1 MEDRVFPKPNSL
13 VGAIKMFAALL
24 ALAISFFHLY
34 TGAFGILEAYQMRS
48 VHLMTLMTLAFL
60 LWPASKKW
68 AREKSALVDIPLA
81 LLCLV
86 IDVYL
91 MANHYRITTREW
103 YTGPMTGWDVFFG
116 WLTMG
121 LLLEATRRVAGLAL
135 PIVALCFVGYTLF
148 GQYAPYPFTI
158 PPSSLAY
165 FIDYMF
171 LTPQAIFGV
180 PVGVSATFVFLFIL
194 FAALLDRTGAGKFII
209 DFSLSA
215 VGWATGGP
223 AKVAVIASGMFGT
236 ISGHS
241 VANVYGTGTFTIPL
255 MKKMGYR
262 PEYAGAVEAAAS
274 AGGQI
279 MPPIMGAAAF
289 IMAEIIGVSYISICV
304 AALVPAL
311 LYFTAVFVSTHLEA
325 LKTGMKSIPRTELP
339 PIRQTLWQGFH
350 FIVPI
355 ALLIIVLVMGFT
367 PFRAAFVAILTLLA
381 VVAVRYLVETFL
393 GVNRPAGPDGR
404 ESVSARLGR
413 DLAFTITQGLPG
425 ALISG
430 ARNAV
435 VIATCCACAGIVV
448 GCLDTTGM
456 GIKFV
461 DVITTLSGGVFPL
474 MLLLVMLACL
484 VLGMGVPTAPA
495 YIIVAMIAA
504 PSLVEV
510 GLSPMAAHMF
520 VFYGCLLS
528 AITPPVAL
536 AAYAGAAIAEAP
548 VMRTGVIAAK
558 LGFVKYIVPFVFA
571 YNAALLMEGHPLF
584 ITFSVITAFIGTVA
598 LSAALEKYFF
608 THMSALSVLLFASG
622 AVALLISNIVTDLA
636 GAGLLALG
644 LITNYRTRQAGAGL
658 GTRAGADS

>member
-1 MEDRVFPKPNSL
+1 MEETIFPKPVSL
-13 VGAIKMFAALL
+13 VSAIKLTAAVI
-24 ALAISFFHLY
+24 AIVISIFHLY
-34 TGAFGILEAYQMRS
+34 TGAFGIFEAYRMRS
-48 VHLMTLMTLAFL
+48 IHLMTLLTLAFL
-60 LWPASKKW
+60 YWPASKKW
-68 AREKSALVDIPLA
+68 PREKSAIIDIPLA
-81 LLCLV
+81 LICLI
-86 IDVYL
+86 IDFYL

-103 YTGPMTGWDVFFG
+103 YTGPMTSLDIAFG
-116 WLTMG
+116 WITMA
-121 LLLEATRRVAGLAL
+121 LLLEATRRVAGPAL
-135 PIVALCFVGYTLF
+135 PIVALSFVAYTLL
-148 GQYAPYPFTI
+148 GQFLPYPLTI
-158 PPSSLAY
+158 PPSNLRY

-180 PVGVSATFVFLFIL
+180 PVGVSATFVFLFII
-194 FAALLDRTGAGKFII
+194 FAALLDKTGAGRFII

-223 AKVAVIASGMFGT
+223 AKVAVIASSLFGT

-255 MKKMGYR
+255 MKKTGYK

-289 IMAEIIGVSYISICV
+289 IMAEIIGISYITVCK
-304 AALVPAL
+304 AAIVPAI

-325 LKTGMKSIPRTELP
+325 RKTGLTSVPRSELP
-339 PIRQTLWQGFH
+339 SMKTTLWRGFH
-350 FIVPI
+350 YALPI
-355 ALLIIVLVMGFT
+355 LCLIIILVQGFT
-367 PFRAAFVAILTLLA
+367 PFRAAFIAINALLI
-381 VVAVRYLVETFL
+381 VVIVRYLFEKFWQMAVGSENNDSLERRGAFR
-393 GVNRPAGPDGR
+393 NAGS
-404 ESVSARLGR
+404 EMKMAVV
-413 DLAFTITQGLPG
+413 QKLPG

-461 DVITTLSGGVFPL
+461 DVITTLSGGIFPL
-474 MLLLVMLACL
+474 MLLLVMLGCL
-484 VLGMGVPTAPA
+484 ILGMGIPTAPA
-495 YIIVAMIAA
+495 YIIVALIAA
-504 PSLVEV
+504 PSLKEV
-510 GLSPMAAHMF
+510 GLSPIAAHMF

-536 AAYAGAAIAEAP
+536 AAYAGAAIADAP

-571 YNAALLMEGHPLF
+571 YNAALLMEGNFWF
-584 ITFSVITAFIGTVA
+584 ICLSVATAFIGTVG

-608 THMSALSVLLFASG
+608 APLSVSQLFLFFAGS
-622 AVALLISNIVTDLA
+622 VLLLISNITTDFLGLVVLTA
-636 GAGLLALG
+636 GAAQ
-644 LITNYRTRQAGAGL
+644 NYLSRKKEVRTV
-658 GTRAGADS
+658 T